1 MLYSIPSFDYDYDVM
16 FLGKRSINLYIQSTE
31 LRKSVLN
38 VFNSVNHSA
47 LIEDLRVFVLK
58 WMESYI
64 KEQRED

>member
-1 MLYSIPSFDYDYDVM
+1 M